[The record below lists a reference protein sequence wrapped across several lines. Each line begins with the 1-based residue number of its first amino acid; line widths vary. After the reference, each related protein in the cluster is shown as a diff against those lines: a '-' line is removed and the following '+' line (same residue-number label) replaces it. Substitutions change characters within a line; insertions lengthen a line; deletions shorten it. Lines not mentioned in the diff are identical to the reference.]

1 MKYQISCIGKSEN
14 KTEKLLIDKYLK
26 RIGPKLKIKELTLKK
41 FNTFTEIEKQGEE
54 LIKIFPQNSVLFLL
68 DKDGFSFST
77 EKLNG
82 LLEKA
87 LENEDYERAAA
98 LRDELNRRN

>member
-1 MKYQISCIGKSEN
+1 MLAFSFLSAEVYDGMTLFSAYSDDPDEDEMDLLRQTKKPGEEGDNKS
-14 KTEKLLIDKYLK
+14 
-26 RIGPKLKIKELTLKK
+26 TLKL
-41 FNTFTEIEKQGEE
+41 G
-54 LIKIFPQNSVLFLL
+54 
-68 DKDGFSFST
+68 DFSS
-77 EKLNG
+77 EKLND